1 MSFYDEYGDMVELND
16 FYSAMLDGLEGKNAV
31 TNDVQTTFT
40 KFPDKMPLEYP
51 PDYEIEEIEELI
63 DEDKMLF

>member
-16 FYSAMLDGLEGKNAV
+16 FYSAMLDGLEGKNTV
-31 TNDVQTTFT
+31 TNDVQTTST

-51 PDYEIEEIEELI
+51 SDYEVEELI
-63 DEDKMLF
+63 DEDKMPF

>member
-31 TNDVQTTFT
+31 TNDVQTTST

-51 PDYEIEEIEELI
+51 PDYEVEELI
-63 DEDKMLF
+63 DEDKMPF